1 MPWLYRTYNYGP
13 VTTDISKNFEATAI
27 YELPFG
33 KGKRWVSSGKAAN
46 IIGGWQISG
55 LLSDHTGL
63 PFSVV
68 TTTSLNANGSS
79 NFANCNGEPIKTQ
92 SVTHWYDPSTFT
104 QGPSNAFGNCGQN
117 TLRGPGLFNTDL
129 SLTKKFA
136 FRERWNFAF
145 VLDMFNVGNEV
156 HRARPGYTVQTST
169 TTSNR
174 VGDAL
179 FMDVSKQIAN
189 TGRDGLDQ
197 RTIRLNLKVTF

>member
-33 KGKRWVSSGKAAN
+33 KGKHWVSSGKTAN

-55 LLSDHTGL
+55 LLSDYTGL
-63 PFSVV
+63 PFSV
-68 TTTSLNANGSS
+68 TSSTSLNANNSY
-79 NFANCNGEPIKTQ
+79 NFGNCIAQPIKTQ
-92 SVTHWYDPSTFT
+92 SVTQWYNISTFAPGT
-104 QGPSNAFGNCGQN
+104 TTAFGNCGQN
-117 TLRGPGLFNTDL
+117 TLRGPGLVNADL

-145 VLDMFNVGNEV
+145 VVDMFNVGNEV
-156 HRARPGYTVQTST
+156 HRARPGYTVQTSN
-169 TTSNR
+169 TTSNK
-174 VGDAL
+174 VGDGL

-197 RTIRLNLKVTF
+197 RTLRLSMKVTF